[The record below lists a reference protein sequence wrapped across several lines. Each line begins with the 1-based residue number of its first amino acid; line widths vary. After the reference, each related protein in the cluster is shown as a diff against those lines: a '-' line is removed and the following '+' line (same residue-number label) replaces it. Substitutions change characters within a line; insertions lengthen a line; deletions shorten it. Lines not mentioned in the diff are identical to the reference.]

1 MSIVHCASII
11 FGGLLKIYD
20 DVTDI
25 PGYSSLFTPQM
36 IEIIKVFLIAT
47 FTYISTNNSLFP
59 FIIYTFHGLHGVFV
73 DEKALHDNFYRAS
86 MILALLLTII
96 TFSLSNLSWSLLIV
110 FILGAI
116 MTTFDH
122 KICPEEHS
130 LIKIIWRSFVF
141 IGMIV
146 YITFISRYIDFI
158 DHDIVI
164 MSASYLFMSIINM
177 SYAELQSHKNQ
188 SKLETRESN
197 NDSATHRGIQH
208 AVPNPAATRQYLS
221 AHRSK
226 GSVGTKKG

>member
-1 MSIVHCASII
+1 MSIVHSVSII

-25 PGYSSLFTPQM
+25 PAYSSLFTPQM
-36 IEIIKVFLIAT
+36 MEIIKVFLIAS
-47 FTYISTNNSLFP
+47 FTYISMNNSVFP

-73 DEKALHDNFYRAS
+73 DEKALQDNFYRAS
-86 MILALLLTII
+86 MLLALLLCII
-96 TFSLSNLSWSLLIV
+96 TFSLSNLTWSLLVV

-116 MTTFDH
+116 MVTFDH

-130 LIKIIWRSFVF
+130 LIKILWRSWVF

-158 DHDIVI
+158 DRDIVI

-177 SYAELQSHKNQ
+177 IYIELQSHKNQ
-188 SKLETRESN
+188 SKLDTRELF
-197 NDSATHRGIQH
+197 NDSATHRGIQQ
-208 AVPNPAATRQYLS
+208 AVPNPAAISQHLS
-221 AHRSK
+221 ASSSK
-226 GSVGTKKG
+226 GSIGTKKS